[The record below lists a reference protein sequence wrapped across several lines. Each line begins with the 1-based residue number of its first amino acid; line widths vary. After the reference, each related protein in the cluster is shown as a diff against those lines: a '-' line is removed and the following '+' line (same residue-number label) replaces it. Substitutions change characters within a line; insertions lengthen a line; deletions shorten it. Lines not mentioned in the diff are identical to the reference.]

1 MNHWRS
7 LITSYGDAYAL
18 CYTPQDLEYLS
29 PAQDLGEPGHYPF
42 TRGIYPTMYRTQPWT
57 MRQYAGFATA
67 TETNQRFKYLLSQ
80 GQTGLSVAFDLP
92 TQMGRDS
99 DHPLA
104 HGEVGQTGVAIDS
117 LTDMERLFDGI
128 PLDQVSTSMTINA
141 PAAVLL
147 AMYMAVG
154 QKQGISA
161 DKLRGTIQ
169 NDILKEYIARNTY
182 IFPPTPS
189 LRLIADTCVYCAE
202 HVPKWNTISVSGY
215 HMREAGANSIQEVAF
230 TLANARQYL
239 ETIRERGV
247 DLDTVAPRLSFFF
260 SASKELLE
268 EVAKYR
274 AARRLWAH
282 ICKEEL
288 GLKNPKSWM
297 LRFHVQTAGSSLTA
311 QQLQNNIVRTT
322 VEALAAILGGAQ
334 SLHTNAH
341 DEALALPSA
350 ESARTALRIQHIL
363 AYETD
368 ITLSADPLGGS
379 YLIESL
385 TNQIETG
392 ARQYF
397 DKIAQI
403 GGVLEALHQGFFHR
417 EIQECAYQYQRSVE
431 SGQTVVV
438 GVNRFQEDEPEPVAT
453 ARISPEQEQTQ
464 VALLQHTRQNR
475 NAQRVQETLAQLRSS
490 AQDTTN
496 LLPPILEA
504 VHAYATVGEIC
515 NVLRDVWGE
524 YRPEIIF

>member
-1 MNHWRS
+1 MTWRS
-7 LITSYGDAYAL
+7 LITSFGDPLAPS
-18 CYTPQDLEYLS
+18 YTAQDLSAYS
-29 PAQDLGEPGHYPF
+29 PERDLGEPGHYPF
-42 TRGIYPTMYRTQPWT
+42 TRGVYPTMYRTQPWT

-67 TETNQRFKYLLSQ
+67 SETNQRFKYLLAQ

-104 HGEVGQTGVAIDS
+104 RGEVGQTGVAIDS
-117 LTDMERLFDGI
+117 LADMECLFEGI

-147 AMYMAVG
+147 AMYIAVG
-154 QKQGISA
+154 QKQGVHP
-161 DKLRGTIQ
+161 DQLRGTIQ

-182 IFPPTPS
+182 IFPPQPS

-202 HVPKWNTISVSGY
+202 AVPKWNTISVSGY

-239 ETIRERGV
+239 ETIRDRGV

-260 SASKELLE
+260 SGSKELLE

-274 AARRLWAH
+274 AARRLWARM
-282 ICKEEL
+282 CQEDL
-288 GLKNPKSWM
+288 GLQNPKSWM

-311 QQLQNNIVRTT
+311 QQLQNNTVRTT
-322 VEALAAILGGAQ
+322 IEALAAILGGAQ
-334 SLHTNAH
+334 SVHTNAH
-341 DEALALPSA
+341 DEALSLPSA
-350 ESARTALRIQHIL
+350 DSARTALRIQQIL

-368 ITLSADPLGGS
+368 VTLSADPLGGS

-385 TNQIETG
+385 TNQIEAG

-397 DKIAQI
+397 EKIAEM
-403 GGVLEALHQGFFHR
+403 GGVMEALHQGFFHR

-431 SGQTVVV
+431 KGQTVVV
-438 GVNRFQEDEPEPVAT
+438 GVNRFQEEEPEPPATPRMAT
-453 ARISPEQEQTQ
+453 ALEQAQRN
-464 VALLQHTRQNR
+464 LLQHTRQTRDN
-475 NAQRVQETLAQLRSS
+475 QQIQHCLAQLRTA
-490 AQDTTN
+490 AQSTDN
-496 LLPPILEA
+496 LLPLILAA

-515 NVLRDVWGE
+515 DVLRDEWGE